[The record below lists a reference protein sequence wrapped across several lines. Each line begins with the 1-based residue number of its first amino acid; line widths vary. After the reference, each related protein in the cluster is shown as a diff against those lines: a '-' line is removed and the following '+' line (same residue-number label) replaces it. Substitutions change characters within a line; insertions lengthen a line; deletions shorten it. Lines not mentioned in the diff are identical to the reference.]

1 MSLLDA
7 AISPFRGQP
16 GLRRI
21 WLHFVKLCLGAG
33 LRYNLFPQGRRNFL
47 GGLHFL
53 LRTGT
58 LGQQTFGFTRSMVIE
73 VASICNAACTFC
85 PYPLLEFPR
94 KLMPEKTFDHALA
107 EAQRMQIQDIDFTPY
122 LGEAFV
128 DPQFIPRIRKA
139 RKAMP
144 AAWIRFI
151 TNGTLLTRFDM
162 DELLASGVS
171 RINISF
177 GAWGKKDYFT
187 LYQIDAWDKVYAG
200 VENLLLAKE
209 RLKSEV
215 VIGLWYRVLDT
226 RKVAENPENVSFL
239 RKYKHLI
246 DEVSYTDVY
255 HDILSM
261 SGQQSSSIKIERQFD
276 SSSLK
281 KSPCANLGKL
291 ACSSTGN
298 WFACYCGA
306 TDCYK
311 QEQSWF
317 YLGSNNGAKWD
328 LNQAL
333 LQKVKQWEE
342 GGMPPSCRTCPVYV
356 PANKPDSSILY
367 HSQKPQPAVSPVAQ
381 ARTPALVQ

>member
-1 MSLLDA
+1 M
-7 AISPFRGQP
+7 
-16 GLRRI
+16 

-33 LRYNLFPQGRRNFL
+33 LRYNLVPQQRRNFL
-47 GGLHFL
+47 GGVHFL
-53 LRTGT
+53 LRSAI
-58 LGQQTFGFTRSMVIE
+58 LGQQTFGFTRSLVIE

-94 KLMPEKTFDHALA
+94 KLMSETTFDNALA

-144 AAWIRFI
+144 SAVIRFI

-162 DELLASGVS
+162 DELLTSGVS

-177 GAWGKKDYFT
+177 GAWGKEDYFT

-200 VENLLLAKE
+200 VRKLLSAKE
-209 RLKSEV
+209 RLKSDV
-215 VIGLWYRVLDT
+215 AIGLWYRVLDAK
-226 RKVAENPENVSFL
+226 KVAANPENISFL
-239 RKYKHLI
+239 KKYKHLI

-255 HDILSM
+255 HDILSI
-261 SGQQSSSIKIERQFD
+261 SGQQSSAIKIERQFD

-311 QEQSWF
+311 QEKSWF
-317 YLGSNNGAKWD
+317 YLGSTNGPKWD
-328 LNQAL
+328 LDEAL
-333 LQKVKQWEE
+333 QRKVKQWEAGE
-342 GGMPPSCRTCPVYV
+342 MPPSCRTCPVYV
-356 PANKPDSSILY
+356 PANERESSIAY
-367 HSQKPQPAVSPVAQ
+367 SSGNPQPAGPPVVPDRAP
-381 ARTPALVQ
+381 TLVQ